1 MRFNW
6 MKIKLIFLLA
16 LISALFYSTSSVN
29 NLRDVSKM
37 DIYINNSNNLFITKD
52 SIKSAVIEIISTK
65 NIRKSSVHSQALEFE
80 LNKIELVKNSDVFVD
95 VNGNMI
101 INIEQRKPIARFL
114 DNKSYLDEDG
124 LIMPK
129 SKYYSARVPVIRGY
143 TNTQDQL
150 SLIYKLSNYI
160 NNDKF
165 LSQSATEILIDSNSN
180 FSIKLRDYRFKILIG
195 QLNNL
200 DLKIKNFKAFYINAL
215 ANQILNKYSV
225 INLQF
230 DNQVVCVKI

>member
-1 MRFNW
+1 
-6 MKIKLIFLLA
+6 MKIKLFFLLV
-16 LISALFYSTSSVN
+16 LISGLFYSTISVN
-29 NLRDVSKM
+29 NLRDISKT
-37 DIYINNSNNLFITKD
+37 DIYIHDSSNLFITKD
-52 SIKSAVIEIISTK
+52 SIKSAVIEIITTK
-65 NIRKSSVHSQALEFE
+65 NIHKSSVHLKALEFE
-80 LNKIELVKNSDVFVD
+80 LNKIELVKKSDVFID
-95 VNGNMI
+95 VNGTI
-101 INIEQRKPIARFL
+101 VIDIEQRKPIARFI

-124 LIMPK
+124 LVMPK
-129 SKYYSARVPVIRGY
+129 SKYYSARVPVIKGY
-143 TNTQDQL
+143 ANTQDQL
-150 SLIYKLSNYI
+150 DLIYKLSNYI
-160 NNDKF
+160 KDDKF

-200 DLKIKNFKAFYINAL
+200 DLKIKNFKAFYINAS

>member
-6 MKIKLIFLLA
+6 MKIKLIFLLV
-16 LISALFYSTSSVN
+16 LISGLFYSTSSVN

-52 SIKSAVIEIISTK
+52 SINNAVVEIMSTK
-65 NIRKSSVHSQALEFE
+65 NIRKPSVHSQALEFE

-95 VNGNMI
+95 VNGNML

-114 DNKSYLDEDG
+114 DNKSYLDKDG

-165 LSQSATEILIDSNSN
+165 LSQSATEIVIDSNSN
-180 FSIKLRDYRFKILIG
+180 FSIKLRDYKFKILIG
-195 QLNNL
+195 KLNNL
-200 DLKIKNFKAFYINAL
+200 SLKIKNFKAFYTNAS

-230 DNQVVCVKI
+230 DNQVVCVKK

>member
-6 MKIKLIFLLA
+6 MKIKLILLLV
-16 LISALFYSTSSVN
+16 LIFGLFYSTISVN
-29 NLRDVSKM
+29 NLRDISKT
-37 DIYINNSNNLFITKD
+37 DIYIHNSNNLFITKD
-52 SIKSAVIEIISTK
+52 SIKSAVTKIITTK
-65 NIRKSSVHSQALEFE
+65 NIHKSSVHLKALEFE
-80 LNKIELVKNSDVFVD
+80 LNKIELVRKSDVFID
-95 VNGNMI
+95 VNGTI
-101 INIEQRKPIARFL
+101 VIDIEQRKPIARFI

-124 LIMPK
+124 LVMPK
-129 SKYYSARVPVIRGY
+129 SKYYSARVPVIKGY
-143 TNTQDQL
+143 ANTQDQL
-150 SLIYKLSNYI
+150 DLIYQLSNYI
-160 NNDKF
+160 KDDKF
-165 LSQSATEILIDSNSN
+165 LSQSATEILIDNNNN

-200 DLKIKNFKAFYINAL
+200 DLKIKNFKAFYINAS

>member
-1 MRFNW
+1 MRFSW
-6 MKIKLIFLLA
+6 MKIKLFFLLV
-16 LISALFYSTSSVN
+16 LIFGLFYSTISVN
-29 NLRDVSKM
+29 NLRDISKT
-37 DIYINNSNNLFITKD
+37 DIYIHNSNNLFITKD
-52 SIKSAVIEIISTK
+52 SIKSAVIEIITTK
-65 NIRKSSVHSQALEFE
+65 NIHKSSVHLKGLEFE
-80 LNKIELVKNSDVFVD
+80 LNKIELVRKSDVFID
-95 VNGNMI
+95 VNGTMI
-101 INIEQRKPIARFL
+101 IDIEQRKPIARFI

-124 LIMPK
+124 LVMPK
-129 SKYYSARVPVIRGY
+129 SKYYSARVPVIKGY
-143 TNTQDQL
+143 SNTQDQL
-150 SLIYKLSNYI
+150 DLIYKLTNYI
-160 NNDKF
+160 KDDKF

-200 DLKIKNFKAFYINAL
+200 DLKIKNFKAFYINAS

>member
-1 MRFNW
+1 MRFSW
-6 MKIKLIFLLA
+6 MKIKLFFLLV
-16 LISALFYSTSSVN
+16 LISGLFYSTISVN
-29 NLRDVSKM
+29 NLRDISKT
-37 DIYINNSNNLFITKD
+37 DIYIHDSSNLFITKD
-52 SIKSAVIEIISTK
+52 SIKSAVIEIITTK
-65 NIRKSSVHSQALEFE
+65 NIHKSSVHLKALEFE
-80 LNKIELVKNSDVFVD
+80 LNKIELVRKSNVFID
-95 VNGNMI
+95 VNGTMVI
-101 INIEQRKPIARFL
+101 DIEQRKPIARFI

-124 LIMPK
+124 LVMPK
-129 SKYYSARVPVIRGY
+129 SKYYSARVPVIKGY
-143 TNTQDQL
+143 ANTQDQL
-150 SLIYKLSNYI
+150 DLIYKLSNYI
-160 NNDKF
+160 KDDKF

-200 DLKIKNFKAFYINAL
+200 DLKIKNFKAFYINAS

>member
-1 MRFNW
+1 MRFSW
-6 MKIKLIFLLA
+6 MKIKLFFLLV
-16 LISALFYSTSSVN
+16 LIFGLFYSTISVN
-29 NLRDVSKM
+29 NLRDISKT
-37 DIYINNSNNLFITKD
+37 DIYIHDSSNLFITKD
-52 SIKSAVIEIISTK
+52 SIKSAVIEIITTK
-65 NIRKSSVHSQALEFE
+65 NIHKSSVHLKALEFE
-80 LNKIELVKNSDVFVD
+80 LNKIELVKKSDVFID
-95 VNGNMI
+95 VNGTI
-101 INIEQRKPIARFL
+101 VIDIEQRKPIARFI

-124 LIMPK
+124 LVMPK
-129 SKYYSARVPVIRGY
+129 SKYYSARVPVIKGY
-143 TNTQDQL
+143 ANTQDQL
-150 SLIYKLSNYI
+150 DLIYQLTNYI
-160 NNDKF
+160 KDDKF

-200 DLKIKNFKAFYINAL
+200 DLKIKNFKAFYINAS

>member
-52 SIKSAVIEIISTK
+52 SINNAVVEIISTK
-65 NIRKSSVHSQALEFE
+65 KIRKSSVHSQALEFE

-95 VNGNMI
+95 VNGSML

-200 DLKIKNFKAFYINAL
+200 DLKIKNFKAFYINAS

-230 DNQVVCVKI
+230 DNQVVCVKN

>member
-1 MRFNW
+1 
-6 MKIKLIFLLA
+6 MKIKLFFLLV
-16 LISALFYSTSSVN
+16 LISGLFYSTISIN
-29 NLRDVSKM
+29 NLRDISKT
-37 DIYINNSNNLFITKD
+37 DIYIDNSSNLFITKD
-52 SIKSAVIEIISTK
+52 SIKSAVIEIITTK
-65 NIRKSSVHSQALEFE
+65 NIRKSSVHLKALEFE
-80 LNKIELVKNSDVFVD
+80 LNKIELVRKSDVFID
-95 VNGNMI
+95 VNGTMVV
-101 INIEQRKPIARFL
+101 NIHQRMPIARFL

-124 LIMPK
+124 LVMPK
-129 SKYYSARVPVIRGY
+129 SKYYSARVPVIKGY
-143 TNTQDQL
+143 ANTQDQL
-150 SLIYKLSNYI
+150 ALIYKLSNYI
-160 NNDKF
+160 KDDKF

-200 DLKIKNFKAFYINAL
+200 DLKIKNFKAFYINAS

>member
-1 MRFNW
+1 MRFSW
-6 MKIKLIFLLA
+6 MKIKLFFLLV
-16 LISALFYSTSSVN
+16 LIFGLFYSTISVN
-29 NLRDVSKM
+29 NLRDISKT
-37 DIYINNSNNLFITKD
+37 DIYIHNSNNLFITKD
-52 SIKSAVIEIISTK
+52 SIKSAVIEIITTK
-65 NIRKSSVHSQALEFE
+65 NIHKSSVHLKALEFE
-80 LNKIELVKNSDVFVD
+80 LNKIELVRKSDVFID
-95 VNGNMI
+95 VSGTMI
-101 INIEQRKPIARFL
+101 IDIEQRKPIARFI

-124 LIMPK
+124 LVMPK
-129 SKYYSARVPVIRGY
+129 SKYYSARVPVIKGY
-143 TNTQDQL
+143 ANTQDQL
-150 SLIYKLSNYI
+150 DLIYKLSNYI
-160 NNDKF
+160 KDDKF

-200 DLKIKNFKAFYINAL
+200 DLKIKNFKAFYINAS

>member
-1 MRFNW
+1 MRINW
-6 MKIKLIFLLA
+6 MKIKLIFLLI
-16 LISALFYSTSSVN
+16 LISGLFYSTISVN
-29 NLRDVSKM
+29 NLRDISKT
-37 DIYINNSNNLFITKD
+37 DIYIDNSNNLFITID
-52 SIKSAVIEIISTK
+52 SIKSAVLEIITTK
-65 NIRKSSVHSQALEFE
+65 NIRKSSVHPKDLEFE
-80 LNKIELVKNSDVFVD
+80 LNKNELVRKSDVFID
-95 VNGNMI
+95 VNGTMVV
-101 INIEQRKPIARFL
+101 NIQQRMPIARFI

-124 LIMPK
+124 LVMPK
-129 SKYYSARVPVIRGY
+129 SRYYSARVPVIKGY
-143 TNTQDQL
+143 ANTQDQL
-150 SLIYKLSNYI
+150 DLIYQLSNYI
-160 NNDKF
+160 KDDKF
-165 LSQSATEILIDSNSN
+165 LSQSATEILIDNNNN

>member
-1 MRFNW
+1 
-6 MKIKLIFLLA
+6 MKIKLIFLLV
-16 LISALFYSTSSVN
+16 LISGLFYSTSSVN
-29 NLRDVSKM
+29 NQRDVSKM
-37 DIYINNSNNLFITKD
+37 NIYINNSNNLFITKD
-52 SIKSAVIEIISTK
+52 SINNAVVEIISTK

-95 VNGNMI
+95 VNGNML
-101 INIEQRKPIARFL
+101 INIVQRKPIARFL
-114 DNKSYLDEDG
+114 DNKSYLDDDG

-143 TNTQDQL
+143 TNTHDQL

-165 LSQSATEILIDSNSN
+165 LSQSATEIVIDSNSN
-180 FSIKLRDYRFKILIG
+180 FSIKLRDYKFKILIG
-195 QLNNL
+195 KLNNL
-200 DLKIKNFKAFYINAL
+200 GLKIKNFKAFYTNAS

-230 DNQVVCVKI
+230 DNQVVCVKK

>member
-200 DLKIKNFKAFYINAL
+200 DLKIKNFKAFYINAS

>member
-1 MRFNW
+1 MRFSW
-6 MKIKLIFLLA
+6 MKIKLFFLLV
-16 LISALFYSTSSVN
+16 LLSGLFYSTISVN
-29 NLRDVSKM
+29 NLRDISETN
-37 DIYINNSNNLFITKD
+37 IYIDNSNNLFITKD
-52 SIKSAVIEIISTK
+52 SIKNAVIKIIATK
-65 NIRKSSVHSQALEFE
+65 NIRKSSVHLKALEFE
-80 LNKIELVKNSDVFVD
+80 LNKIELVRKSDVFID
-95 VNGNMI
+95 VNGTMVV
-101 INIEQRKPIARFL
+101 NIHQRMPIARFL

-124 LIMPK
+124 LVMPK
-129 SKYYSARVPVIRGY
+129 SKYYSARVPVIKGY
-143 TNTQDQL
+143 TNSQDQL
-150 SLIYKLSNYI
+150 DLIYKLSNYI
-160 NNDKF
+160 KDDKF

-200 DLKIKNFKAFYINAL
+200 DLKIKNFKAFYINAS

>member
-1 MRFNW
+1 MRFSW
-6 MKIKLIFLLA
+6 MKIKLFFLLV
-16 LISALFYSTSSVN
+16 LISGLFYSTISVN
-29 NLRDVSKM
+29 NLRDISKT
-37 DIYINNSNNLFITKD
+37 DIYIHDSSNLFITKD
-52 SIKSAVIEIISTK
+52 SIKSAIIEIITTK
-65 NIRKSSVHSQALEFE
+65 NIHKSSVHLKALEFE
-80 LNKIELVKNSDVFVD
+80 LNKIELVRKSNVFID
-95 VNGNMI
+95 VNGTI
-101 INIEQRKPIARFL
+101 VIDIEQRKPIARFI

-124 LIMPK
+124 LVMPK
-129 SKYYSARVPVIRGY
+129 SKYYSARVPVIKGY
-143 TNTQDQL
+143 ANTQDQL
-150 SLIYKLSNYI
+150 DLIYKLSNYI
-160 NNDKF
+160 KDDKF

-200 DLKIKNFKAFYINAL
+200 DLKIKNFKAFYINAS

>member
-1 MRFNW
+1 MRFSW
-6 MKIKLIFLLA
+6 MKIKLFFLLV
-16 LISALFYSTSSVN
+16 LIFGLFYSTISVN
-29 NLRDVSKM
+29 NLRDISKT
-37 DIYINNSNNLFITKD
+37 DIYIHNSNNLFITKD
-52 SIKSAVIEIISTK
+52 SIKSAVTKIITTK
-65 NIRKSSVHSQALEFE
+65 NIHKSSVHLKALEFE
-80 LNKIELVKNSDVFVD
+80 LNKIELVRKSDVFID
-95 VNGNMI
+95 VNGTMI
-101 INIEQRKPIARFL
+101 IDIEQRKPIARFI

-124 LIMPK
+124 LVMPK
-129 SKYYSARVPVIRGY
+129 SKYYSARVPVIKGY
-143 TNTQDQL
+143 ANTQDQL
-150 SLIYKLSNYI
+150 DLIYQLTNYI
-160 NNDKF
+160 KDDKF

-200 DLKIKNFKAFYINAL
+200 DLKIKNFKAFYINAS

>member
-1 MRFNW
+1 MRINW
-6 MKIKLIFLLA
+6 MQIKLFFLLV
-16 LISALFYSTSSVN
+16 LISGLFYSTISVN
-29 NLRDVSKM
+29 NIRDISKI
-37 DIYINNSNNLFITKD
+37 DIYLDNSNNLFITKD
-52 SIKSAVIEIISTK
+52 SIKSAVTKIITTK
-65 NIRKSSVHSQALEFE
+65 NIRKSSVHPKALEFE
-80 LNKIELVKNSDVFVD
+80 LNKIELVRKSDVFID
-95 VNGNMI
+95 VNGTMI
-101 INIEQRKPIARFL
+101 IDIEQRKPIARFI

-124 LIMPK
+124 LVMPK
-129 SKYYSARVPVIRGY
+129 SKYYSARVPVIKGY
-143 TNTQDQL
+143 ANTQDQL
-150 SLIYKLSNYI
+150 DLIYKLTNYI
-160 NNDKF
+160 KNDKF

-200 DLKIKNFKAFYINAL
+200 DLKIKNFKAFYINAS

>member
-1 MRFNW
+1 
-6 MKIKLIFLLA
+6 MKIKLFFLLV
-16 LISALFYSTSSVN
+16 LISGLFYSTISVN
-29 NLRDVSKM
+29 NLRDISKT
-37 DIYINNSNNLFITKD
+37 DIYIHDSSNLFITKD
-52 SIKSAVIEIISTK
+52 SIKSAVIEIITTK
-65 NIRKSSVHSQALEFE
+65 NIHKSSVHLKALEFE
-80 LNKIELVKNSDVFVD
+80 LNKIELVRKSDVFID
-95 VNGNMI
+95 VNGTMVI
-101 INIEQRKPIARFL
+101 DIEHRKPIARFI

-124 LIMPK
+124 LVMPK
-129 SKYYSARVPVIRGY
+129 SKYYSARVPVIKGY
-143 TNTQDQL
+143 ANTQDQL
-150 SLIYKLSNYI
+150 DLIYKLSNYI
-160 NNDKF
+160 RDDKF

-200 DLKIKNFKAFYINAL
+200 DLKIKNFKAFYINAS

>member
-6 MKIKLIFLLA
+6 MKIKLFFLLV
-16 LISALFYSTSSVN
+16 LIFGLFYSTISVN
-29 NLRDVSKM
+29 NLRDISKT
-37 DIYINNSNNLFITKD
+37 DIYIHNSNNLFITKD
-52 SIKSAVIEIISTK
+52 SIKSAVTKIITTK
-65 NIRKSSVHSQALEFE
+65 NIHKSSVHLKALEFE
-80 LNKIELVKNSDVFVD
+80 LNKIELVRKSDVFID
-95 VNGNMI
+95 VNGTMI
-101 INIEQRKPIARFL
+101 IDIEQRKPIARFI

-124 LIMPK
+124 LVMPK
-129 SKYYSARVPVIRGY
+129 SKYYSARVPVIKGY
-143 TNTQDQL
+143 ANTQDQL
-150 SLIYKLSNYI
+150 DLIYQLTNYI
-160 NNDKF
+160 KDDKF

-180 FSIKLRDYRFKILIG
+180 FSIKLRDYKFKILIG

>member
-1 MRFNW
+1 MRINW
-6 MKIKLIFLLA
+6 MKIKLIFLLI

-95 VNGNMI
+95 VNGSML

-200 DLKIKNFKAFYINAL
+200 DLKIKNFKAFYINAS

>member
-1 MRFNW
+1 MRFSW
-6 MKIKLIFLLA
+6 MKIKLFFLLV
-16 LISALFYSTSSVN
+16 LISGLFYSTISVN
-29 NLRDVSKM
+29 NLRDISKT
-37 DIYINNSNNLFITKD
+37 DIYIHDSSNLFITKD
-52 SIKSAVIEIISTK
+52 SIKSAVIEIITTK
-65 NIRKSSVHSQALEFE
+65 NIHKSSVHLKALEFE
-80 LNKIELVKNSDVFVD
+80 LNKIELVRKSDVFID
-95 VNGNMI
+95 VNGTMVI
-101 INIEQRKPIARFL
+101 DIEQRKPIARFI

-124 LIMPK
+124 LVMPK
-129 SKYYSARVPVIRGY
+129 SKYNSARVPVIKGY
-143 TNTQDQL
+143 ANTQDQL
-150 SLIYKLSNYI
+150 DLIYKLSNYI
-160 NNDKF
+160 KDDKF

-200 DLKIKNFKAFYINAL
+200 DLKIKNFKAFYINAS

>member
-1 MRFNW
+1 MRINW
-6 MKIKLIFLLA
+6 MKIKLIFLLV
-16 LISALFYSTSSVN
+16 LISGLFYSTISVN
-29 NLRDVSKM
+29 NLRDISKTN
-37 DIYINNSNNLFITKD
+37 IYIDNSNNLFITKD
-52 SIKSAVIEIISTK
+52 SIKSAVTEIITTK
-65 NIRKSSVHSQALEFE
+65 NIRKSSVHVKALEFE
-80 LNKIELVKNSDVFVD
+80 LNKIELVRKSDVFID
-95 VNGNMI
+95 VNGTMI
-101 INIEQRKPIARFL
+101 IDIEQRKPIARFI

-124 LIMPK
+124 LVMPK
-129 SKYYSARVPVIRGY
+129 SKYYSARVPVIKGY
-143 TNTQDQL
+143 ANTQDQL
-150 SLIYKLSNYI
+150 DLIYKLTNYI
-160 NNDKF
+160 KDDKF

-200 DLKIKNFKAFYINAL
+200 DLKIKNFKAFYINAS